1 MSNPNDNVCPWAQSS
16 DLMRRYHDEEWGV
29 PMRDDDRLFGLLL
42 LEGAQAGLSWST
54 ILNKRENYRRAF
66 DGFDPVRIAAYDAAK
81 IRSLLA
87 DEGIV
92 RNRLKITSAITN
104 ARAFL
109 AMRNTEESF
118 ATFIWSFVD
127 DNPIQNRW
135 KVQAEVPA
143 ATPASTA
150 MSKALKKRGFK
161 FVGPTICYAFM
172 QSAGLVNDHLVTCP
186 RHGALRS

>member
-1 MSNPNDNVCPWAQSS
+1 M
-16 DLMRRYHDEEWGV
+16 

>member
-1 MSNPNDNVCPWAQSS
+1 MSNPNDNVCPWARSS